1 MLCRYIKK
9 SKFSSVSPKVGFI
22 TWYTATRSRIL
33 AKELKADL
41 ITMRYKPKARFI
53 RLLST
58 PLIIG
63 LTLLKLSRKNY
74 DIVFAQIPPLG
85 SALAGFL
92 YSKIYS
98 KKLIFDTHSGLFF
111 PKCWHQNL
119 YLLFYRIM
127 LKYITM
133 NLVHNEGILKRSTL
147 NNTRTIVLEDRL
159 PFKLLDSNLHP
170 NRERFRIAV
179 ICGYGKDEPL
189 QIILESIRLVP
200 EVEFYLT
207 GDSRVLKTKY
217 FLPENIIL
225 TGHLIDDEYEKFLR
239 TADAIMALTN
249 RPDTVL
255 CGAYEAVSL
264 AKPLITSDLPMLRKY
279 FSKGTIHATN
289 DAHSIASAIRLLV
302 NNYER
307 LQNEMRELRKEKEI
321 VWQEQFKPL
330 KQLLS

>member
-1 MLCRYIKK
+1 M
-9 SKFSSVSPKVGFI
+9 SPKIAFI
-22 TWYTATRSRIL
+22 TWFTATRSRIL
-33 AKELKADL
+33 AQELKADL

-53 RLLST
+53 RLIFT
-58 PLIIG
+58 PLMIG

-74 DIVFAQIPPLG
+74 DIVFVQIPPLG

-92 YSKIYS
+92 YAKTYS

-111 PKCWHQNL
+111 PECWHQKL

-127 LKYITM
+127 LKYISM
-133 NLVHNEGILKRSTL
+133 NLVHNEGILKRNILT
-147 NNTRTIVLEDRL
+147 NTRTIVLEDKL
-159 PFKLLDSNLHP
+159 PFKLVDSVLHP
-170 NRERFRIAV
+170 NREKFRMAV

-189 QIILESIRLVP
+189 QTILESIRLVP

-207 GDSRVLKTKY
+207 GDSRALKMKY
-217 FLPENIIL
+217 FLTENIIL
-225 TGHLIDDEYEKFLR
+225 TGHLTDEEYENFLR
-239 TADAIMALTN
+239 TANAIMAFTT

-279 FSKGTIHATN
+279 FSKGTIHAAN
-289 DAHSIASAIRLLV
+289 DAQSITSAIRLLV